1 MSTSAGKARTRWVLR
16 FVVAAAGALWSVGAT
31 AGLWW
36 AGILVWRGVAQC
48 SLLDPVT
55 LGGSAIGVSV
65 LAVCAGVMPM
75 MAARVSGAAWIGGY
89 ALVCSIIVLGLYGM
103 VITASLSFG
112 LSGGSSRWPE
122 MMSGALVTVAPS
134 LALVGANVI
143 ALLAT
148 RSLRRTVVSSLAW
161 IFIVSI
167 IIVLAG
173 GVAQS
178 TC

>member
-1 MSTSAGKARTRWVLR
+1 MG
-16 FVVAAAGALWSVGAT
+16 AA

-55 LGGSAIGVSV
+55 LGGSAIGVSL

-75 MAARVSGAAWIGGY
+75 MAARVSGAAWIGGF

-112 LSGGSSRWPE
+112 LSGGSSRWSE

-134 LALVGANVI
+134 LA
-143 ALLAT
+143 
-148 RSLRRTVVSSLAW
+148 RT
-161 IFIVSI
+161 
-167 IIVLAG
+167 
-173 GVAQS
+173 
-178 TC
+178 